1 MRSFK
6 VKSRGYT
13 WEDTPLG
20 ETLGRFSGQRPGAK
34 EVVDEANSEG
44 PNWNAAIIEEL
55 QTANPCLLALALSL
69 SQTLPHKPLTL
80 LGLPLATVVTPYSES
95 RKATVRPWSRF
106 GRVYWDVHRRLPCSI
121 VVALG
126 LVLAISFIH
135 RRSIAAQS
143 SLFNPSSRKLS
154 CIKCIALSKLP
165 TYKLSNKVIGL
176 IISEFVSTSLAFAC
190 FSAAALVARR
200 REYLYLGGLL
210 SSGLSILQLH
220 SSSLRSLFKN
230 KDFLFCVP
238 PKCPATVGYLISPER
253 KLLLE
258 KNSLTEANLINPP
271 PSFPPSSTIR
281 LHPHEAREL
290 AIVAVK
296 NYGNGG
302 ISFGE
307 R

>member
-1 MRSFK
+1 MVALWSC
-6 VKSRGYT
+6 
-13 WEDTPLG
+13 L
-20 ETLGRFSGQRPGAK
+20 LGRSPP
-34 EVVDEANSEG
+34 S
-44 PNWNAAIIEEL
+44 
-55 QTANPCLLALALSL
+55 
-69 SQTLPHKPLTL
+69 TLTFLWHDLVSSFGYPET
-80 LGLPLATVVTPYSES
+80 
-95 RKATVRPWSRF
+95 RVRPF
-106 GRVYWDVHRRLPCSI
+106 DLHY
-121 VVALG
+121 
-126 LVLAISFIH
+126 
-135 RRSIAAQS
+135 
-143 SLFNPSSRKLS
+143 
-154 CIKCIALSKLP
+154 IK
-165 TYKLSNKVIGL
+165 GDL